1 MNKKISRFICALLCS
16 VPVVVTAQTVDKVT
30 SPVNLYEEGRV
41 LFLQKNYAAA
51 STTLQMF
58 VRQMP
63 ESMQLEEAEY
73 MLVCTAYELQDRNR
87 LALLENY
94 LEVYPDTPHA
104 NRLLALMGACYFYN
118 RQFPEALAMLNASEL
133 YQLGDDERDAMTYMV
148 ATCYLEIGNL
158 KEAAVWFEMLRNS
171 SKAYAEDCTYYLSYI
186 RYVQQRYDEALT
198 GFESLEYNAKYE
210 SLVPYYIADIYLI
223 KQQCNKAIEVAQKY
237 LKAYPRNDYST
248 EMYRILCEAYYQ
260 LRNYTEAIDAL
271 SFYVNNAAQP
281 QCYALSLLG
290 TA

>member
-87 LALLENY
+87 LA
-94 LEVYPDTPHA
+94 
-104 NRLLALMGACYFYN
+104 
-118 RQFPEALAMLNASEL
+118 
-133 YQLGDDERDAMTYMV
+133 
-148 ATCYLEIGNL
+148 
-158 KEAAVWFEMLRNS
+158 
-171 SKAYAEDCTYYLSYI
+171 
-186 RYVQQRYDEALT
+186 
-198 GFESLEYNAKYE
+198 
-210 SLVPYYIADIYLI
+210 
-223 KQQCNKAIEVAQKY
+223 
-237 LKAYPRNDYST
+237 
-248 EMYRILCEAYYQ
+248 
-260 LRNYTEAIDAL
+260 
-271 SFYVNNAAQP
+271 
-281 QCYALSLLG
+281 
-290 TA
+290 